1 MINENK
7 VILMTR
13 MASYEQKEGKRCM
26 SIAKYFRTDY
36 VLRHILKG
44 IISGTIAFVI
54 CFALYVAYG
63 FEEFM
68 ENIYKMDLFAFA
80 SNVIVIYIVFVAA
93 YGIIL
98 YLVSTFQ
105 FIMARRSLRCYYQNL
120 KKLKAMY
127 EEK

>member
-1 MINENK
+1 MAAICGCLLIGSLYPRLILEHHVKLVDETGKELVIEGEYRDEIPVKLRYKMINENK

-36 VLRHILKG
+36 VVRHVLKG
-44 IISGTIAFVI
+44 IIAGTIAFAV

-68 ENIYKMDLFAFA
+68 ENIYKMDLM
-80 SNVIVIYIVFVAA
+80 
-93 YGIIL
+93 II
-98 YLVSTFQ
+98 
-105 FIMARRSLRCYYQNL
+105 
-120 KKLKAMY
+120 
-127 EEK
+127 

>member
-36 VLRHILKG
+36 VVRHVLKG
-44 IISGTIAFVI
+44 IIASTIAFAV

-80 SNVIVIYIVFVAA
+80 SNVLVIYIAFVAA
-93 YGIIL
+93 YCIIL
-98 YLVSTFQ
+98 YLVSTYQ
-105 FIMARRSLRCYYQNL
+105 FIKARRSLRCYYQNL
-120 KKLKAMY
+120 KKLKALY